1 MKKKIGVLTSSRAD
15 YGIYLPLLDKLK
27 VDQRFQLEIIA
38 FGMHVQKSQG
48 NTLNQIIKDGFMV
61 IHKVG
66 EMPESDNVVDISK
79 GYGNM
84 IVSFA
89 DFWSE
94 NKYDLVL
101 ALGDRW
107 EMSAAVQASIPFE
120 VKIGHLH
127 GGETT
132 LGATDNIYRHQI
144 TLASTYHFTAAA
156 VFSER
161 VSSIL
166 ASDRNVHTVGSISLE
181 DIDKLQ
187 LPNWY
192 SVKEKFDIP
201 FDDFILVTFHPES
214 VGASRN
220 EHYAG
225 IISNVLKTL
234 VKEHNILITKA
245 NSDAMG
251 SLFNDNFQQLQ
262 EKYPRKIKLVSA
274 LGKLNYFKAMDTC
287 DFMLGNTSS
296 GIIEAASFGK
306 YVVNVGD
313 RQKGRLRNENV
324 QDVQFDREEIL
335 MAIKSVAKRNQFIFQ
350 NKYVMLRTTDTI
362 INAISQ
368 DERL

>member
-1 MKKKIGVLTSSRAD
+1 MKIGVLTSSRAD
-15 YGIYLPLLDKLK
+15 YGIYLPLLEKLK
-27 VDQRFQLEIIA
+27 LDERLQLEIIA
-38 FGMHVQKSQG
+38 FGMHLQNSQG
-48 NTLNQIIKDGFMV
+48 NTIDQIIKDGFKV
-61 IHKVG
+61 IKKVG
-66 EMPESDNVVDISK
+66 EMPESDGVIDISK

-89 DFWSE
+89 EFWSK
-94 NKYDLVL
+94 NKYDVVL

-120 VKIGHLH
+120 VKIGHIH

-144 TLASTYHFTAAA
+144 TLASTFHFTATD

-161 VSSIL
+161 VISIMG
-166 ASDRNVHTVGSISLE
+166 SDKNVHTVGSISLE
-181 DIDKLQ
+181 DIDQVQ
-187 LPNWY
+187 LPNWD

-214 VGASRN
+214 VGSSMN
-220 EHYAG
+220 KHYTSV
-225 IISNVLKTL
+225 ISDVLEVLIKKLNVL
-234 VKEHNILITKA
+234 VTKA

-251 SLFNDNFQQLQ
+251 SLFNNSFQQLQ
-262 EKYPRKIKLVSA
+262 EEYPKKLKLVSA
-274 LGKLNYFKAMDTC
+274 MGKLNYFKAMEKC

-306 YVVNVGD
+306 YVINVGD

-324 QDVQFDREEIL
+324 KDVRFDSEEIL
-335 MAIKSVAKRNQFIFQ
+335 AVIKSIAESDGFSFV
-350 NKYVMLRTTDTI
+350 NKYVRPETSNKI
-362 INAISQ
+362 IKIISQ
-368 DERL
+368 DEKL

>member
-1 MKKKIGVLTSSRAD
+1 MKIGVLTSSRAD

-27 VDQRFQLEIIA
+27 FDQRFQLEIIA
-38 FGMHVQKSQG
+38 FGMHLQKNQG
-48 NTLNQIIKDGFMV
+48 NTVDQITKDGFEV

-66 EMPESDNVVDISK
+66 EMPENDGIFDISK

-84 IVSFA
+84 VVSFA
-89 DFWSE
+89 EFWSE
-94 NKYDLVL
+94 YKYDVVL

-120 VKIGHLH
+120 VKIGHIH

-144 TLASTYHFTAAA
+144 TLASTYHFTAAE

-161 VSSIL
+161 VKSIL
-166 ASDRNVHTVGSISLE
+166 GSDKNVNTVGSISLE
-181 DIDKLQ
+181 DINKLQ
-187 LPNWY
+187 LPSWGA
-192 SVKEKFDIP
+192 VKNRFDIP

-214 VGASRN
+214 VGASMN
-220 EHYAG
+220 KHYASV
-225 IISNVLKTL
+225 ISDVLKSL
-234 VKEHNILITKA
+234 IKERNILVTKA

-251 SLFNDNFQQLQ
+251 SLFNDRFQHLQ
-262 EKYPRKIKLVSA
+262 AEYPRKIKLVSA
-274 LGKLNYFKAMDTC
+274 LGKLNYFKAMENC

-306 YVVNVGD
+306 YVINIGD

-324 QDVQFDREEIL
+324 IDAPFDIVEIL
-335 MAIKSVAKRNQFIFQ
+335 VAINSITERNHYRGL
-350 NKYVMLRTTDTI
+350 NKYVRLATSDTI
-362 INAISQ
+362 IKIITE
-368 DERL
+368 DEGL

>member
-1 MKKKIGVLTSSRAD
+1 MKIGVLTSSRAD

-27 VDQRFQLEIIA
+27 LDQRFQLEIIA
-38 FGMHVQKSQG
+38 FGMHLQNSQG
-48 NTLNQIIKDGFMV
+48 NTIDQIILDGFDV

-66 EMPESDNVVDISK
+66 EMPEKDGVIDISK

-84 IVSFA
+84 IISFA
-89 DFWSE
+89 EFWSK
-94 NKYDLVL
+94 NKYDVVL

-120 VKIGHLH
+120 LKIGHIH

-144 TLASTYHFTAAA
+144 TLASTYHFTAAE

-166 ASDRNVHTVGSISLE
+166 GSDKNVHTVGSISLE

-187 LPNWY
+187 LPSWD
-192 SVKEKFDIP
+192 SVKERFDIS

-214 VGASRN
+214 VGAFMN
-220 EHYAG
+220 KHYASV
-225 IISNVLKTL
+225 ISDVLKKL
-234 VKEHNILITKA
+234 IQEHNILITKA
-245 NSDAMG
+245 NSDVIG
-251 SLFNDNFQQLQ
+251 SLFNHCFQQLQ
-262 EKYPRKIKLVSA
+262 EEYPRKIKLVSA
-274 LGKLNYFKAMDTC
+274 MGKLNYFKAMEKC

-313 RQKGRLRNENV
+313 RQKGRLRNENIV
-324 QDVQFDREEIL
+324 DVHFSSEEIL
-335 MAIKSVAKRNQFIFQ
+335 LAINKCTLELGSFLGTNQ
-350 NKYVMLRTTDTI
+350 YVTPGTV
-362 INAISQ
+362 NAII
-368 DERL
+368 DKILNK

>member
-1 MKKKIGVLTSSRAD
+1 MKIGVLTSSRAD

-27 VDQRFQLEIIA
+27 FDQRFQLEIIA
-38 FGMHVQKSQG
+38 FGMHLQKNQG
-48 NTLNQIIKDGFMV
+48 NTINQIIKGGFKI

-66 EMPESDNVVDISK
+66 EMPESDGVIDISR

-89 DFWSE
+89 EFWSK
-94 NKYDLVL
+94 NKYDVVL

-120 VKIGHLH
+120 VKIGHIH

-132 LGATDNIYRHQI
+132 LGATDNIYRHQV
-144 TLASTYHFTAAA
+144 TLASKYHFTAAE

-161 VSSIL
+161 VISIL
-166 ASDRNVHTVGSISLE
+166 GSDKNVHTVGSISLE
-181 DIDKLQ
+181 NIDKFN
-187 LPNWY
+187 LPSWD
-192 SVKEKFDIP
+192 SVKERFDIP

-214 VGASRN
+214 VGASMN
-220 EHYAG
+220 KHYASV
-225 IISNVLKTL
+225 ISDVLEIL
-234 VKEHNILITKA
+234 VKEHNVLVTKA

-251 SLFNDNFQQLQ
+251 SLFNDCFQQLQ
-262 EKYPRKIKLVSA
+262 EEYPTNLKLVSA
-274 LGKLNYFKAMDTC
+274 LGKLNYFKAMEKC
-287 DFMLGNTSS
+287 DFILGNTSS

-306 YVVNVGD
+306 YVVNVGN

-324 QDVQFDREEIL
+324 KDVQFESEEIQV
-335 MAIKSVAKRNQFIFQ
+335 AINSIAKRGGFNGV
-350 NKYVMLRTTDTI
+350 NKYKRLNTSDEI
-362 INAISQ
+362 IKIIIQ

>member
-1 MKKKIGVLTSSRAD
+1 MKIGVLTSSRAD

-27 VDQRFQLEIIA
+27 FNQRFQLEIIA
-38 FGMHVQKSQG
+38 FGMHLQKIQG
-48 NTLNQIIKDGFMV
+48 NTVDQITKDSFEV

-66 EMPESDNVVDISK
+66 EMPERDNVVDIST

-89 DFWSE
+89 EFWSE
-94 NKYDLVL
+94 NKYDVVL

-120 VKIGHLH
+120 VKIAHIH

-144 TLASTYHFTAAA
+144 TLASTYHFTAAEA
-156 VFSER
+156 FSER
-161 VSSIL
+161 VISIL
-166 ASDRNVHTVGSISLE
+166 GSNKNVHTVGSISLE
-181 DIDKLQ
+181 NINKLN
-187 LPNWY
+187 LPSWD
-192 SVKEKFDIP
+192 SVKERFDIP

-214 VGASRN
+214 MGASMN
-220 EHYAG
+220 KHYAG
-225 IISNVLKTL
+225 VISNVLKTL

-251 SLFNDNFQQLQ
+251 SLFNDRFQQLQ
-262 EKYPRKIKLVSA
+262 VKYSRKTKLVSA
-274 LGKLNYFKAMDTC
+274 LGKLNYFKAMDKC

-313 RQKGRLRNENV
+313 RQKGRLRNDNIH
-324 QDVQFDREEIL
+324 DVQFNCEEIL
-335 MAIKSVAKRNQFIFQ
+335 MATKHVAERKQYCGE
-350 NKYVMLRTTDTI
+350 NKYTRAATSDRI
-362 INAISQ
+362 IKIITQ
-368 DERL
+368 DEGL

>member
-1 MKKKIGVLTSSRAD
+1 MKIGVLTSSRAD

-27 VDQRFQLEIIA
+27 FDKRFQLEIIA
-38 FGMHVQKSQG
+38 FGMHLQKSQG
-48 NTLNQIIKDGFMV
+48 NTINQIIKGGFKV

-66 EMPESDNVVDISK
+66 EMPESDGVVDISK

-89 DFWSE
+89 EFWSK
-94 NKYDLVL
+94 NKYDVVL

-120 VKIGHLH
+120 VKIGHIH

-144 TLASTYHFTAAA
+144 TLASTYHFTAAE

-166 ASDRNVHTVGSISLE
+166 GSDKNVHTVGSISLE

-187 LPNWY
+187 LPSWD
-192 SVKEKFDIP
+192 SVKEGFDIS

-214 VGASRN
+214 VGASMN
-220 EHYAG
+220 KHYASV
-225 IISNVLKTL
+225 ISEVLEIL
-234 VKEHNILITKA
+234 IKEHNVLVTKA

-251 SLFNDNFQQLQ
+251 SLFNDSFQQLH
-262 EKYPRKIKLVSA
+262 EEYPQKLKLVSA
-274 LGKLNYFKAMDTC
+274 LGKLNYFKAMEKC

-306 YVVNVGD
+306 YVINVGD
-313 RQKGRLRNENV
+313 RQKGRLRNENII
-324 QDVQFDREEIL
+324 DVHFDNEEIL
-335 MAIKSVAKRNQFIFQ
+335 DAVQSLAKYDQYSCQ
-350 NKYVMLRTTDTI
+350 NKYVKSSTTDTI
-362 INAISQ
+362 VNVISQ

>member
-1 MKKKIGVLTSSRAD
+1 MKIGILTSSRAD
-15 YGIYLPLLDKLK
+15 YGIYHPLLEKLK
-27 VDQRFQLEIIA
+27 FDERFQLEIIA
-38 FGMHVQKSQG
+38 FGMHLQNSQG
-48 NTLNQIIKDGFMV
+48 NTIDQIIKDGFEV
-61 IHKVG
+61 IHKIG
-66 EMPESDNVVDISK
+66 EMPESDGVIDISK

-89 DFWSE
+89 EFWSK
-94 NKYDLVL
+94 NKYDVVL

-120 VKIGHLH
+120 VKIGHIH

-144 TLASTYHFTAAA
+144 TVASTYHFTAAEI
-156 VFSER
+156 FSER

-166 ASDRNVHTVGSISLE
+166 GSDKNVHTVGSISLE

-187 LPNWY
+187 LPSWD
-192 SVKEKFDIP
+192 SVKEGFDIS

-214 VGASRN
+214 VGAFMN
-220 EHYAG
+220 KHYASV
-225 IISNVLKTL
+225 ISDVLKIL
-234 VKEHNILITKA
+234 VKENNVLVTKA

-251 SLFNDNFQQLQ
+251 SLFNDCFQQLH
-262 EKYPRKIKLVSA
+262 EEYPQKLKLVSA
-274 LGKLNYFKAMDTC
+274 LGKHNYFKAMDKC

-313 RQKGRLRNENV
+313 RQKGRLRNDNV
-324 QDVQFDREEIL
+324 IDSPFDVEEVLVSINSITERKHYRGL
-335 MAIKSVAKRNQFIFQ
+335 
-350 NKYVMLRTTDTI
+350 NKYVRLATSDKI
-362 INAISQ
+362 IKIITQ
-368 DERL
+368 DEGL

>member
-1 MKKKIGVLTSSRAD
+1 MKIGVLTSSRAD

-27 VDQRFQLEIIA
+27 LDQRFQLEIIA
-38 FGMHVQKSQG
+38 FGMHLQYSQG
-48 NTLNQIIKDGFMV
+48 NTIDQIIKDGFDV

-66 EMPESDNVVDISK
+66 EMPEKDGVIDISK
-79 GYGNM
+79 GYGNL
-84 IVSFA
+84 IISFA
-89 DFWSE
+89 EFWSK
-94 NKYDLVL
+94 NKYDIVL

-120 VKIGHLH
+120 IKIGHIH

-144 TLASTYHFTAAA
+144 TLASTYHFTAAE

-166 ASDRNVHTVGSISLE
+166 GSDKNVHTVGSISLE

-187 LPNWY
+187 LPSWD
-192 SVKEKFDIP
+192 SVKEGFDIS

-214 VGASRN
+214 VGAFMN
-220 EHYAG
+220 KHYASV
-225 IISNVLKTL
+225 ISDVLKIL
-234 VKEHNILITKA
+234 VKEHNVLVTKA

-251 SLFNDNFQQLQ
+251 SLFNDCFQQLH
-262 EKYPRKIKLVSA
+262 EEYPQKLKLVSA
-274 LGKLNYFKAMDTC
+274 LGKLNYFKAMEKC

-313 RQKGRLRNENV
+313 RQKRRLRNDNV
-324 QDVQFDREEIL
+324 VDVQFDFKEIL
-335 MAIKSVAKRNQFIFQ
+335 TAINGLNKRNYFSAGNNYVIPGTSANIIRIIGQ
-350 NKYVMLRTTDTI
+350 N
-362 INAISQ
+362 
-368 DERL
+368 ERL